1 MGTVVISIDA
11 ELAWGFHDL
20 SDPPRERI
28 AAARP
33 AWSRLLSLLEEFS
46 IPATWAI
53 VGHLFLEECDGLHT
67 GHPGSPAWFAR
78 DPGGTAGEHDEW
90 FGPDLVRAVRDSPV
104 GHEIACHSFSHVQ
117 FGDPETTRE
126 LAAAEVEASIEAADG
141 TGIELH
147 SFVFPRNKVGH
158 RDVLAAYGI
167 RSYRGVRPRQWF
179 DTPRAR
185 RTGKFLDAALV
196 RSPPPLVSPSVDEY
210 GLVNLPASLDLFGFE
225 GLARRVLTSTVG
237 DPVVRQARAGIDRA
251 VESEG
256 VFHCWLHPNNLLTER
271 DVERLRRVLSYLAAR
286 RESTPLTVETM
297 RTVSERVDPV
307 GTYPTRG

>member
-1 MGTVVISIDA
+1 MGTVVLSIDA

-20 SDPPRERI
+20 LNPPRERI

-33 AWSRLLSLLEEFS
+33 AWSRLLSVLEEFS

-53 VGHLFLEECDGLHT
+53 VGHLFLEECDGLHA
-67 GHPGSPAWFAR
+67 GHPGSPDWFGR

-104 GHEIACHSFSHVQ
+104 GHEIACHSFSHVL
-117 FGDPETTRE
+117 FGAPETTRE
-126 LAAAEVEASIEAADG
+126 LAAAEVEASVEAVDG
-141 TGIELH
+141 MGLELR
-147 SFVFPRNKVGH
+147 SFVFPRNQIGH
-158 RDVLAAYGI
+158 RDVLAAYGFG
-167 RSYRGVRPRQWF
+167 SYRGVRPEQWF
-179 DTPRAR
+179 DTSRMR

-196 RSPPPLVSPSVDEY
+196 RSAPPLVTPTVDEY

-225 GLARRVLTSTVG
+225 GLARRVLEPVVG

-286 RESTPLTVETM
+286 RESTSLTVETM
-297 RTVSERVDPV
+297 RTVSERVAPTE
-307 GTYPTRG
+307 TYPGTG